1 MFRWLWARGTCVR
14 TSAMAFYLGI
24 DGGGTKTRCVLANE
38 TTILATAVSG
48 GSNIIRLGEDKARE
62 SLHTAI
68 RQACTIARLSPHQ
81 IRNVCIGAAG
91 AARPEVAAKLR
102 SLLAELEPRFADH
115 TEVVGDAVI
124 ALEAAFGSG
133 PGVIAIAG
141 TGSIVYGRDASGRTT
156 RAGGWGFAIS
166 DEGSGH
172 WIGRQAITELLRAR
186 DQGRE
191 TALTAAI
198 LEAWKLDSI
207 DALIQH
213 ANATPPPEF
222 PRLFP
227 IVIRAANQGDSIAL
241 QLLARAGKELAELA
255 AIVLRRI
262 ASIPPH
268 VPVAMTGSVFRQS
281 EDVRRVF
288 YNQLEA
294 SFPGIRL
301 LDDFVDPVMGALA
314 LARTAG
320 RAKTS

>member
-1 MFRWLWARGTCVR
+1 
-14 TSAMAFYLGI
+14 MAYYLGI

-38 TTILATAVSG
+38 ITILATAVSG
-48 GSNIIRLGEDKARE
+48 GSNIVRLGEAHARE

-68 RQACTIARLSPHQ
+68 RQACATARISPHQ
-81 IRNVCIGAAG
+81 IQHICIGAAG
-91 AARPEVAAKLR
+91 AARPEIAARIR
-102 SLLAELEPRFADH
+102 SLFAELNPEPEIA
-115 TEVVGDAVI
+115 VVGDTVI

-141 TGSIVYGRDASGRTT
+141 TGSIVYGRDASGRTA

-172 WIGRQAITELLRAR
+172 WIGRQAISVLLRAR

-191 TALTAAI
+191 TALTALI
-198 LEAWKLDSI
+198 LEAWKIDSI
-207 DALIQH
+207 DTLIQH

-227 IVIRAANQGDSIAL
+227 IVVRAAEQQDSIAREV
-241 QLLARAGKELAELA
+241 LARAGTELADLA

-262 ASIPPH
+262 APAPPY

-288 YNQLEA
+288 YNHLEA
-294 SFPGIRL
+294 SSPGVELRS
-301 LDDFVDPVMGALA
+301 DFVDPVLGALA
-314 LARTAG
+314 LARAAG
-320 RAKTS
+320 RTKSTSRRP